1 MTNDGSRLYRYML
14 SRTVCASQ
22 GNIVYP
28 NQKLWLIPIKPTATE
43 HIVVDKMV
51 IEDEIARRRRV
62 RIVVLTRKGKAWFL
76 VHLS

>member
-1 MTNDGSRLYRYML
+1 ML

-28 NQKLWLIPIKPTATE
+28 NQKLWLIAIKPTATE
-43 HIVVDKMV
+43 HVVVGDKV
-51 IEDEIARRRRV
+51 IDDEIAGRGRV
-62 RIVVLTRKGKAWFL
+62 RIVVLTRKGTAWFL

>member
-1 MTNDGSRLYRYML
+1 ML
-14 SRTVCASQ
+14 SRTVFASQ
-22 GNIVYP
+22 GNILYP

-43 HIVVDKMV
+43 HIVVDKKV

-76 VHLS
+76 VHFS